1 MAEAK
6 KQIAFVVDLNK
17 CMGCHTCAIACKT
30 LWTNDKGMDQMW
42 WMKVNTMPGRGYP
55 RDWETMGGGYDGA
68 GNLNLGKQPKTEGY
82 GKAMEINY

>member
-30 LWTNDKGMDQMW
+30 LWTNDKGMDHMW

-55 RDWETMGGGYDGA
+55 RLGNDGGR
-68 GNLNLGKQPKTEGY
+68 
-82 GKAMEINY
+82 I